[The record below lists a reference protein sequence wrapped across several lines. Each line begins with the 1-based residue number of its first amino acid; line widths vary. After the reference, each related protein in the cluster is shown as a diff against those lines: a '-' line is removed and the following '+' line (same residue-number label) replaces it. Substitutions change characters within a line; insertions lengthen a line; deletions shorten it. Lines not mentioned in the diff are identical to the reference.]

1 MEQRRHSRRWP
12 VVLLLVLAVLVGAFL
27 LFKDRLAD
35 NALRQVAALAEK
47 GGHRITFGAVQVSL
61 LDQHIRLDD
70 LNVVPLTD
78 STHEDSTVRYTVHA
92 DRIDLRGVELLALLQ
107 RNVLHVG
114 HIELHGPSVQ
124 HSFMARQA
132 KASRPDSLQQPPP
145 KANGKGL
152 PLDVL
157 RVDTLLIAD
166 ATGRSQDRSS
176 TDPALAIGDLDLLV
190 TGIRLVADEQGRPV
204 PDVASVQLDLR
215 QAETHLRP
223 YYTLTLDS
231 ARIRI
236 PQDTAILFG
245 VRFTP
250 DVAPKEYHKLVDHQ
264 VELYRAVVD
273 TLLLSGF
280 DLSARLRDGTVRAQE
295 LHVAGVAVDIHRDKT
310 LPLGP
315 VRPKPLLADRITRM
329 RVPVQ
334 VDTVRV
340 RRGSVT
346 YHERLRPREEYGSIA
361 FTHIAGVLTGFS
373 NLPQPNAPD
382 LHLAGSAHVGHA
394 RAQVDIRMP
403 MASAHTTVHVHVRL
417 KGFPATDMNRMTDD
431 LLHVTATQGT
441 IHLVDL
447 HMRGDNERATGT
459 IDMQYQDLA
468 MQLGTE
474 IKHAKLL
481 TKVANMAVRSNNMP
495 GTKGYRKGQFA
506 VQKPENAGVFKYIWI
521 SLREGMMEVVLPEV
535 LLKQMRKQQAKKAP
549 SASSGQAPST
559 SSGQAPS
566 TSSGQAPSTSSG
578 QGGGKK
584 GRKKR

>member
-92 DRIDLRGVELLALLQ
+92 DRIDLRGVKLMALLQ

-157 RVDTLLIAD
+157 RVDTLRIAD

-176 TDPALAIGDLDLLV
+176 TDPALSIGELDLLI
-190 TGIRLVADEQGRPV
+190 TGIHLVTDAQGRVV
-204 PDVASVQLDLR
+204 PDMQSVQLDLHK
-215 QAETHLRP
+215 AETHIRP

-236 PQDTAILFG
+236 PQDTAFLFG

-250 DVAPKEYHKLVDHQ
+250 TVAPKEYHKLVDTQ

-280 DLSARLRDGTVRAQE
+280 DLASRLRDGSIRAHE
-295 LHVAGVAVDIHRDKT
+295 LRVAGVAVDIHRDKT

-315 VRPKPLLADRITRM
+315 MKPKPLLADRIIAM
-329 RVPVQ
+329 HLPVQ
-334 VDTVRV
+334 VDTIHVH
-340 RRGSVT
+340 RGRVT
-346 YHERLRPREEYGSIA
+346 YHERLKAGADYGSIA
-361 FTHIAGVLTGFS
+361 FTHIEGVLTGFG
-373 NLPQPNAPD
+373 NLPRVDVPD
-382 LHLAGSAHVGHA
+382 LHLLGSAHVGHA

-403 MASAHTTVHVHVRL
+403 MNSAHTTVDVHVRL

-431 LLHVTATQGT
+431 LLHVTATQGI

-447 HMRGDNERATGT
+447 RMHGDNDRATGT
-459 IDMQYQDLA
+459 IDMHYEDLA
-468 MQLGTE
+468 MELGTQ

-481 TKVANMAVRSNNMP
+481 TKVANMAVRGSNMP
-495 GTKGYRKGQFA
+495 GTKGYRKGRFS
-506 VQKPENAGVFKYIWI
+506 VQKPENAGVFKYLWI
-521 SLREGMMEVVLPEV
+521 SLRTGMMEVMLPQV
-535 LLKQMRKQQAKKAP
+535 LLKQMQKQQERKKAT
-549 SASSGQAPST
+549 ST
-559 SSGQAPS
+559 SSGQATS
-566 TSSGQAPSTSSG
+566 TGSGQATATGSG
-578 QGGGKK
+578 QGGGRK